1 MTADARTMR
10 ERYEEVR
17 GRMLAAARKAGT
29 DPKAIVLVAVTK
41 NAEPEQIRELIQL
54 GHADY
59 GENRVQQLLQ
69 RAAMIDEWLTRH
81 RTLPGTPWSV
91 GNQLDLFSDGKP
103 KAATPT
109 PGPATNIRWHMI
121 GTLQRNKVK
130 KVAEMCRLIQS
141 VDSLRLAEEIQ
152 AISVKREAPIDV
164 LLQVNTS
171 GEASKSGCAPA
182 AAIHLAEQIDTMLN
196 VRLRGV
202 MTIAKYSKNPETARL
217 TFARARDIYHD
228 IQDAG
233 FSEGHCN
240 ILSMGMSGDY
250 EVAIEEGSSMVRI
263 GTAIFGEPPADAV
276 ESETPESEEREGAEE
291 PTGDAPETDPE

>member
-1 MTADARTMR
+1 MTADGRTMR
-10 ERYEEVR
+10 ERYDEVR
-17 GRMLAAARKAGT
+17 SRMLTAAKKAGT
-29 DPKAIVLVAVTK
+29 DPKAVVLVAVTK

-69 RAAMIDEWLTRH
+69 RAAMIDEWLARH
-81 RTLPGTPWSV
+81 RTLPGAPWSV

-103 KAATPT
+103 KSTA
-109 PGPATNIRWHMI
+109 PAPASSIRWHMI

-130 KVAEMCRLIQS
+130 KVADICHLIHS

-152 AISVKREAPIDV
+152 AISVKRETPIDV

-171 GEASKSGCAPA
+171 GEASKCGCAPA

-202 MTIAKYSKNPETARL
+202 MTIAKYSRNPDDARL

-250 EVAIEEGSSMVRI
+250 EVAIEEGSSMIRV
-263 GTAIFGEPPADAV
+263 GTAIFGEPPPGVVDSDA
-276 ESETPESEEREGAEE
+276 PESEEPEGAD
-291 PTGDAPETDPE
+291 DAAKESSDSDMD